1 MNKTKTPNGNGDPN
15 MKLRLL
21 GMLLAS
27 AVLASLV
34 SGITE
39 KVSAQAGDPSTMPAA
54 SFVTLHGKV
63 AIAGGLDPNG
73 MTLKAKIDDWESKP
87 VTIGDH
93 SEYKYVVL
101 VDAPRNY
108 IGQTITFWLED
119 QIEALQTSPFVYV
132 NESDKSYALEW
143 ELPQLRE
150 LDIEFGAAPVPTATP
165 TLVPPTPTSTPV
177 ILSPTFYEGR
187 VRAGSIPPPDGTLIY
202 AVIDDYVT
210 ADASVFGGQY
220 FLTVDPLMEKYDGQ
234 IVEFFIGDMKAIQS
248 DIFANGE
255 PRDDFLLVFPA
266 LPTPTPVP
274 PTPTMTST
282 PEPTSTPVPT
292 ITPTPTAQPTRTPT
306 PTPVPT
312 VLPSAT
318 PTPTPIAIATTAIV
332 ENASAIEEEEQ
343 ESGGICSAREGGPAS
358 IGNLAL
364 LFAPLAL
371 LAWRRFEKRVH

>member
-1 MNKTKTPNGNGDPN
+1 

-21 GMLLAS
+21 GILFAT
-27 AVLASLV
+27 AVLAGLL

-39 KVSAQAGDPSTMPAA
+39 NVSAQAGDPSTMPAA

-63 AIAGGLDPNG
+63 TIAGNLDPNG
-73 MTLKAKIDDWESKP
+73 LVLKAKVEDWESKP
-87 VTIGDH
+87 VTIGEH

-101 VDAPRNY
+101 VDAPKGY
-108 IGQTITFWLED
+108 IGKNITFWLED
-119 QIEALQTSPFVYV
+119 QVEALQTSPFVYV
-132 NESDKSYALEW
+132 NESDNSYALEW

-165 TLVPPTPTSTPV
+165 TMVPPTPTATPV

-187 VRAGSIPPPDGTLIY
+187 VRAGSIPPPDGTVIY

-220 FLTVDPLMEKYDGQ
+220 FLTVDPLLEKYDGQ

-255 PRDDFLLVFPA
+255 PRDDFLLVFPG

-282 PEPTSTPVPT
+282 PEPTATPVPT
-292 ITPTPTAQPTRTPT
+292 VTPTPTPEPTRTPT
-306 PTPVPT
+306 PTPTPT

-318 PTPTPIAIATTAIV
+318 PTPTPIVIVATAIV
-332 ENASAIEEEEQ
+332 ENISADEEEE
-343 ESGGICSAREGGPAS
+343 EASGGICSAREGGPAS

-364 LFAPLAL
+364 LLAPLAL
-371 LAWRRFEKRVH
+371 LAWRRLGKNVR

>member
-1 MNKTKTPNGNGDPN
+1 

-21 GMLLAS
+21 GMLLAT

-39 KVSAQAGDPSTMPAA
+39 KISAQEGDPSTMPAA

-63 AIAGGLDPNG
+63 TIAGGLDPNG
-73 MTLKAKIDDWESKP
+73 MMLKAKIDDWESDP

-93 SEYKYVVL
+93 TEYKYVVL
-101 VDAPRNY
+101 VDAPKDY
-108 IGQTITFWLED
+108 IGENISFWLED

-132 NESDKSYALEW
+132 NESDNSYAYEW

-150 LDIEFGAAPVPTATP
+150 LNIEFGAAPVPTPTP
-165 TLVPPTPTSTPV
+165 TTIPPTPTSTPV

-187 VRAGSIPPPDGTLIY
+187 VRAGSIPPPDGTMIY

-210 ADASVFGGQY
+210 AEASVFGGQY
-220 FLTVDPLMEKYDGQ
+220 FLTVDPLLEKYDGQ
-234 IVEFFIGDMKAIQS
+234 LVEFFIGDMKAIQS
-248 DIFANGE
+248 DVFANGE

-282 PEPTSTPVPT
+282 PEPTTTPVPT
-292 ITPTPTAQPTRTPT
+292 VTPTPTAEPTRTPT
-306 PTPVPT
+306 PTPTPT
-312 VLPSAT
+312 VLPTFT
-318 PTPTPIAIATTAIV
+318 PTPTPIPTAPAAIV
-332 ENASAIEEEEQ
+332 ENISADEEEEKA
-343 ESGGICSAREGGPAS
+343 SGGICSAREGGPAS

-364 LFAPLAL
+364 LLAPLAL
-371 LAWRRFEKRVH
+371 LAWRRLGKSVR